1 MSQATAATT
10 RSARIRERLDHPVID
25 GDGHVIEQ
33 IPIFA
38 DFLRDH
44 GARDVVERMPL
55 FAMTSTYAKGQ
66 RTMSVADKR
75 RAALVP
81 ARWTTPTD
89 TDYYATITTPSLYAE
104 RLGEA
109 GIDFAVLYPTVGL
122 PLLQTEEEDLRVPV
136 CRLFNEFM
144 ADQYGS
150 YGEVFSLAAA
160 IPMHTPEEAIAALEH
175 ARALGAKVGLIPSYV
190 RRPRPDESWDTDAY
204 AGARASGFGFRG
216 WLDTFGLDSQ
226 YDYDPVWAKAIELGM
241 PLAVHSPG
249 MGFSDRQSPT
259 NFSYNGVGHF
269 AAAGVGLAKSL
280 FFGGVTRRFPRLRVA
295 ILEGGVAVGV
305 ETYVRL
311 VGFWKKRGTP
321 GIDRLSPANIDRAR
335 LAELY
340 AAHNPLAAR
349 YPVEELVTGLG
360 SVEDRYDDFA
370 AAGITSVEDIR
381 DQFCRAFYWG
391 CEADDPLVGL
401 AFDARVTPLGA
412 RLPAI
417 MGSDIGHWDV
427 PDFDSPLA
435 EAYELVE
442 DGVLDHDQLR
452 DYLFTNSV
460 QLYGSLNP
468 QFFAGTVVE
477 REAAAVLDRGE
488 T

>member
-1 MSQATAATT
+1 MTATMTT
-10 RSARIRERLDHPVID
+10 RSARIREQLDHPVID

-38 DFLRDH
+38 DFVRDH
-44 GARDVVERMPL
+44 GRRDLVEQAPI
-55 FAMTSTYAKGQ
+55 FGMTASYASGQ
-66 RTMSVADKR
+66 RTMTTEERR

-89 TDYYATITTPSLYAE
+89 TEYYATVTTPSLYHE
-104 RLGEA
+104 RIGEA

-122 PLLQTEEEDLRVPV
+122 PLLQIDEAEQRVPI

-144 ADQYGS
+144 AEQYGP
-150 YGEVFSLAAA
+150 YGDRFTLAAA
-160 IPMHTPEEAIAALEH
+160 IPMHTPDEAIAALEH
-175 ARALGAKVGLIPSYV
+175 AKSLGAKVALIPSYV
-190 RRPRPDESWDTDAY
+190 RRPRPGESW
-204 AGARASGFGFRG
+204 ARDEWERSRPSGFGYRG

-226 YDYDPVWAKAIELGM
+226 YDYDPVWAKAIELGL

-321 GIDRLSPANIDRAR
+321 GIDRLSPANIDPAR
-335 LAELY
+335 LGRLY
-340 AAHNPLAAR
+340 ADHNPLAAR
-349 YPVEELVTGLG
+349 YPVEQLVTGLG
-360 SVEDRYDDFA
+360 SAQDRYDDFA
-370 AAGITSVEDIR
+370 AAGISSVEDIR
-381 DQFCRAFYWG
+381 DQFCRAFTWG

-401 AFDARVTPLGA
+401 AFDTRLTPLGA
-412 RLPAI
+412 RIPAI

-427 PDFDSPLA
+427 PEFDAPLA

-442 DGVLDHDQLR
+442 DGVLDRDQLR

-460 QLYGSLNP
+460 EFYGSLNP
-468 QFFAGTVVE
+468 QFFVGTVVE
-477 REAAAVLDRGE
+477 REAATVLERMSS
-488 T
+488 